1 MSDAAG
7 ISRAEVANLAR
18 LARIEMTDIELDHLA
33 SELGIIL
40 NAVAKVSEVA
50 SADLQPTSHPLD
62 MVNVFRKDEIQPSLT
77 VEAALSGAPAQEG
90 SRFKVPQ
97 ILGDEQ

>member
-1 MSDAAG
+1 MSSAAG

-18 LARIEMTDIELDHLA
+18 LARIEMGDIELDHLA

-50 SADLQPTSHPLD
+50 GADVEPTSHPLA
-62 MVNVFRKDEIQPSLT
+62 MVNVFRKDEIRPSLT
-77 VEAALSGAPAQEG
+77 AQEALSGAPAQEE

-97 ILGDEQ
+97 ILGDE

>member
-1 MSDAAG
+1 MSSAAG

-18 LARIEMTDIELDHLA
+18 LARIEMSDIELDHLA

-50 SADLQPTSHPLD
+50 TADIEPTSHPLA
-62 MVNVFRKDEIQPSLT
+62 MVNVFRKDEIRPSLT
-77 VEAALSGAPAQEG
+77 AQEALSGAPAQEE

-97 ILGDEQ
+97 ILGDE

>member
-1 MSDAAG
+1 MSSVAG

-18 LARIEMTDIELDHLA
+18 LARIEMSDIELDHLA

-50 SADLQPTSHPLD
+50 TADIEPTSHPLA
-62 MVNVFRKDEIQPSLT
+62 MVNVFRKDEIRPSLT
-77 VEAALSGAPAQEG
+77 AQEALSGAPAQEE

-97 ILGDEQ
+97 ILGDE

>member
-1 MSDAAG
+1 MSSAAG

-18 LARIEMTDIELDHLA
+18 LARIEMSDIELDHLA

-50 SADLQPTSHPLD
+50 TADIEPTSHPLA
-62 MVNVFRKDEIQPSLT
+62 MVNVFRKDEIRPSLT
-77 VEAALSGAPAQEG
+77 AQAALSGAPAQEE

-97 ILGDEQ
+97 ILGDE

>member
-1 MSDAAG
+1 MSSAAG

-18 LARIEMTDIELDHLA
+18 LSRIEMSDIELDHLA

-50 SADLQPTSHPLD
+50 TADIEPTSHPLA
-62 MVNVFRKDEIQPSLT
+62 MVNVFRKDEIGPSLT
-77 VEAALSGAPAQEG
+77 AQEALSGAPAQEE

-97 ILGDEQ
+97 ILGDE

>member
-1 MSDAAG
+1 MSSAAG

-18 LARIEMTDIELDHLA
+18 LARIEMSDIELDHLA

-50 SADLQPTSHPLD
+50 TADIESTSHPLA
-62 MVNVFRKDEIQPSLT
+62 MVNVFRKDEIRPSLT
-77 VEAALSGAPAQEG
+77 AQEALSGAPAQEE

-97 ILGDEQ
+97 ILGDE

>member
-1 MSDAAG
+1 MSSVAG

-18 LARIEMTDIELDHLA
+18 LARIEMSDIELDHLA

-50 SADLQPTSHPLD
+50 TADIEPTSHPLA
-62 MVNVFRKDEIQPSLT
+62 MVNVFRKDEIRPSLT
-77 VEAALSGAPAQEG
+77 SQEALSGAPAQEE

-97 ILGDEQ
+97 ILGDE